1 MTPRMPR
8 FTLACAL
15 ALLACGA
22 QAAGHFCNRAA
33 PHPIDTALAQASER
47 SGGVTVA
54 LADAQSAAWS
64 AWDKELNRVYAALLK
79 KAPQPDALRAA
90 QRAWLAYDKAQALWD
105 AALHADQGTS
115 AALNQGG
122 ASLQRR
128 RARVCDLQN
137 DLDGLE

>member
-1 MTPRMPR
+1 MKNRKQHIVLALL
-8 FTLACAL
+8 LACAL
-15 ALLACGA
+15 PA
-22 QAAGHFCNRAA
+22 QASGHFCGQSK
-33 PHPIDTALAQASER
+33 PHPIDTALALASAR
-47 SGGVTVA
+47 SGGATVD
-54 LADAQSAAWS
+54 LANAQSAAWA

-79 KAPQPDALRAA
+79 KAPSPEALRAA
-90 QRAWLAYDKAQALWD
+90 QRAWLAYDKAQAQWD
-105 AALHADQGTS
+105 AALHADEGTS